1 MEIASLAEQMLY
13 VREQIKQ
20 IRKQQDVSQ
29 LELSSRA
36 NLSQSFLANLENGK
50 KQPSVL
56 TLIRIAKALDVNPR
70 DFFPITEPKLT
81 DTNDTPDSVHVKE
94 EIIRLVGLL

>member
-1 MEIASLAEQMLY
+1 MEIASFAEQMLY

-20 IRKQQDVSQ
+20 VRQQQGVSQ

-36 NLSQSFLANLENGK
+36 SLSQSFLANLENGK

-56 TLIRIAKALDVNPR
+56 TLIRIAKALNVNPR
-70 DFFPITEPKLT
+70 DFFPITETKQ
-81 DTNDTPDSVHVKE
+81 TNTHDAPDAAHIKE